1 MTGSQI
7 FLPKRTPGLV
17 FHSVI
22 TILVLGGASFL
33 LFLAFQQSGGINLIL
48 FLTGALILLASLPFL
63 VYRGYALFHAGY
75 TLERDGLRIRW
86 GLRLLDIPLSE
97 VEWVRPAE
105 DLQIPVKLPVFSWPG
120 AILGESEHEDLG
132 VVEFIASASDNLVIV
147 AAMDRVVI
155 LSPEAR
161 EDFILKFNRTLE
173 MGTLAPIQPLSAK
186 PAVFLQSIFKN
197 KAARITIPL
206 GFILW
211 FLLLILVSLLIPGHD
226 QLSMGYD
233 AAGYPIETV
242 PASRLLMLPV
252 IGIFLYAISL
262 IGGAYFFRKTENKPV
277 SQLLWAG
284 GVMTP
289 ILLLAAALIFLV

>member
-1 MTGSQI
+1 MTGTQI
-7 FLPKRTPGLV
+7 FLPKRVPGLI
-17 FHSVI
+17 FHGI
-22 TILVLGGASFL
+22 FIALLLGGVGFL
-33 LFLAFQQSGGINLIL
+33 LTLAFQQSGGINLIL
-48 FLTGALILLASLPFL
+48 FLTGALILLALLPFL
-63 VYRGYALFHAGY
+63 VYRGYALLHAGY
-75 TLERDGLRIRW
+75 TLERDGLRVRW

-97 VEWVRPAE
+97 VEWVRPVE
-105 DLQIPVKLPVFSWPG
+105 DLQIPVKVPAFAWPG
-120 AILGESEHEDLG
+120 AVLGERDHEDLG
-132 VVEFIASASDNLVIV
+132 VIEFIASSTDNLVIV

-161 EDFILKFNRTLE
+161 DDFIQKFNRTLE
-173 MGTLAPIQPLSAK
+173 MGTIAPIQPLSTK

-233 AAGYPIETV
+233 SAGFPIEAV
-242 PASRLLMLPV
+242 PAARLLMLPV

-262 IGGAYFFRKTENKPV
+262 IGGAYFFRKNENKPV

-289 ILLLAAALIFLV
+289 ILLLVAALIFLL

>member
-1 MTGSQI
+1 MTGTQI
-7 FLPKRTPGLV
+7 FLPKRVPGLI
-17 FHSVI
+17 FHGIFIV
-22 TILVLGGASFL
+22 LLLGGVGIL
-33 LFLAFQQSGGINLIL
+33 LYLAFQQSGGINLIL
-48 FLTGALILLASLPFL
+48 FLTGALILLALLPFL
-63 VYRGYALFHAGY
+63 VYRGYALLHAGY
-75 TLERDGLRIRW
+75 TLERDGLRVRW

-97 VEWVRPAE
+97 VEWVRPVE
-105 DLQIPVKLPVFSWPG
+105 DLQIPVKLPAFAWPG
-120 AILGESEHEDLG
+120 AVLGERDHEDLG
-132 VVEFIASASDNLVIV
+132 VIEFIASSTDNLVIV

-161 EDFILKFNRTLE
+161 DDFIQKFNRTLE
-173 MGTLAPIQPLSAK
+173 MGTITPIQPLSTK

-233 AAGYPIETV
+233 SAGFPIEAV
-242 PASRLLMLPV
+242 PAARLLMLPV
-252 IGIFLYAISL
+252 IGIFLYTISL

-284 GVMTP
+284 GVMTT
-289 ILLLAAALIFLV
+289 ILLLVAAVIFLT